1 MTAAICASVA
11 GAVVASALADD
22 NGAEEYNAA
31 AADSSRT
38 QAAIANDQWQ
48 NYKKNYQPLE
58 NALVAEATNYD
69 SPENYAKAAGEAAAT
84 NASEFGKVKE
94 ALGRTPGLDPSSS
107 AYQAGMTQLG
117 LQQAASS
124 AVTQNAA
131 RQGVADT
138 AYARKLNAISLG
150 KGLPAQASA
159 GLSSVAGFN
168 ANMAAN
174 AQAQANQTASGWGSL
189 ATRAFTGIANYN
201 NTPAATTSASTSG
214 GGPSADYI
222 AAMNQHGTL
231 GGYQQTSGGGV

>member
-1 MTAAICASVA
+1 MSAAICASVA

-22 NGAEEYNAA
+22 NGAEEANAA
-31 AADSSRT
+31 AADANRT
-38 QAAIANDQWQ
+38 QAQIANDQWQ

-69 SPENYAKAAGEAAAT
+69 SPENYARAAGEASAT
-84 NASEFGKVKE
+84 NASEFGKVKD
-94 ALGRTPGLDPSSS
+94 ALARTPGLDPSSP
-107 AYQAGMTQLG
+107 AFQAGMTQLG

-138 AYARKLNAISLG
+138 AYARKLNAVSLG

-159 GLSSVAGFN
+159 GLSSVASFN

-174 AQAQANQTASGWGSL
+174 AQAQANQNAAGWGSL
-189 ATRAFTGIANYN
+189 ASRAFTGIANYN
-201 NTPAATTSASTSG
+201 KPAATTPASSTQTT
-214 GGPSADYI
+214 P
-222 AAMNQHGTL
+222 QTQF
-231 GGYQQTSGGGV
+231 GGYETYSV

>member
-22 NGAEEYNAA
+22 NGAEEANAA
-31 AADSSRT
+31 AADANRT
-38 QAAIANDQWQ
+38 QAQIANDQWQ

-58 NALVAEATNYD
+58 NALVAEAVNYD
-69 SPENYAKAAGEAAAT
+69 SPENFAKAAGEASAT

-94 ALGRTPGLDPSSS
+94 ALARTPGLDPSSP
-107 AYQAGMTQLG
+107 AFQAGMTQLG

-138 AYARKLNAISLG
+138 AYARKLNAVSLG

-159 GLSSVAGFN
+159 GLSSVASFN

-174 AQAQANQTASGWGSL
+174 AQAQANQNAAGWGSL
-189 ATRAFTGIANYN
+189 ASRAFTGIANYN
-201 NTPAATTSASTSG
+201 KPAATTPASSTQTT
-214 GGPSADYI
+214 P
-222 AAMNQHGTL
+222 QTQF
-231 GGYQQTSGGGV
+231 GGYETYSV

>member
-1 MTAAICASVA
+1 MSAAICASVA
-11 GAVVASALADD
+11 GAVVSSALADD
-22 NGAEEYNAA
+22 NGAEEANAA
-31 AADSSRT
+31 AADANRT
-38 QAAIANDQWQ
+38 QAQIANDQWQ

-58 NALVAEATNYD
+58 NALVAEAGNYD
-69 SPENYAKAAGEAAAT
+69 SPENFAKAAGEASAT

-94 ALGRTPGLDPSSS
+94 ALARTPGLDPSSP
-107 AYQAGMTQLG
+107 AFQAGMTQLG

-138 AYARKLNAISLG
+138 AYARKLNAVSLG

-159 GLSSVAGFN
+159 GLSSVARFN

-174 AQAQANQTASGWGSL
+174 AQAQANQNADGWGSL

-201 NTPAATTSASTSG
+201 NAAATTPSTSG

-231 GGYQQTSGGGV
+231 GGYQQTSGGGL

>member
-1 MTAAICASVA
+1 MSAAICASVA

-22 NGAEEYNAA
+22 NGAEEANAA
-31 AADSSRT
+31 AADANRT
-38 QAAIANDQWQ
+38 QAQIANDQWQ

-58 NALVAEATNYD
+58 NALVAEASNYD
-69 SPENYAKAAGEAAAT
+69 SPENYARAAGDASAT

-94 ALGRTPGLDPSSS
+94 ALARTPGLDPSSP
-107 AYQAGMTQLG
+107 AFQAGMTQLG

-138 AYARKLNAISLG
+138 AYARKLNAVSLG

-159 GLSSVAGFN
+159 GLSSVASFN

-174 AQAQANQTASGWGSL
+174 AQAQANQNAAGWGSL
-189 ATRAFTGIANYN
+189 ASRAFTGIANYN
-201 NTPAATTSASTSG
+201 QPAATTPASSTQTT
-214 GGPSADYI
+214 P
-222 AAMNQHGTL
+222 QTQF
-231 GGYQQTSGGGV
+231 GGYETYSV

>member
-22 NGAEEYNAA
+22 NGAEEANAA
-31 AADSSRT
+31 AADANRT
-38 QAAIANDQWQ
+38 QAQIANDQWN
-48 NYKKNYQPLE
+48 NYKKTYQPLE
-58 NALVAEATNYD
+58 NALVAEAANYD
-69 SPENYAKAAGEAAAT
+69 SPENYARAAGDAAAT

-94 ALGRTPGLDPSSS
+94 ALSRTPGLDPSSP
-107 AYQAGMTQLG
+107 AFQAGMTQLG

-138 AYARKLNAISLG
+138 AYQRKINAVGLG

-159 GLSSVAGFN
+159 GLSSVANFN

-174 AQAQANQTASGWGSL
+174 AQAQANQNAAGWGSL
-189 ATRAFTGIANYN
+189 ATRAFTGVANYAQQ
-201 NTPAATTSASTSG
+201 PAAGSTAAPA

-231 GGYQQTSGGGV
+231 GTYQQTSGGGI

>member
-1 MTAAICASVA
+1 MTAAICAAVV
-11 GAVVASALADD
+11 GGVVASAMADD

-38 QAAIANDQWQ
+38 QAAIAKDQWD

-58 NALVAEATNYD
+58 NAMVAEATNYD

-174 AQAQANQTASGWGSL
+174 AQAQANQNAAGWGSL
-189 ATRAFTGIANYN
+189 ASRAFTGVANYAQQ
-201 NTPAATTSASTSG
+201 PAAGSTTASA

-231 GGYQQTSGGGV
+231 GTYQQTSGGGI

>member
-1 MTAAICASVA
+1 MTAAICAAVV
-11 GAVVASALADD
+11 GGVVASAMADD
-22 NGAEEYNAA
+22 YGAEEANAA
-31 AADSSRT
+31 AADANRT
-38 QAAIANDQWQ
+38 QSQIANDQWN
-48 NYKKNYQPLE
+48 NYKKTYQPLE
-58 NALVAEATNYD
+58 NALVAEAGNYD

-138 AYARKLNAISLG
+138 AYARKLNAVSLG

-174 AQAQANQTASGWGSL
+174 AQAQANQNAAGWGSL
-189 ATRAFTGIANYN
+189 ASRAFTGVANYMQKPS
-201 NTPAATTSASTSG
+201 TPAATTTT
-214 GGPSADYI
+214 P
-222 AAMNQHGTL
+222 QTQF
-231 GGYQQTSGGGV
+231 GGYETYSV